1 MNNTTYKVESTVGQ
15 LGDFAKEYWTD
26 EDHAAWNK
34 QVEEWKASGE
44 YGKSF
49 TIEMTLIHNP
59 DLDDKSYTWPEF
71 PFSSTKMDFLDF
83 SKN

>member
-1 MNNTTYKVESTVGQ
+1 MNNTTNYKVKTTVGQ

-26 EDHAAWNK
+26 EDHAAWDK

-44 YGKSF
+44 FGKPF

-59 DLDDKSYTWPEF
+59 DLDDRSLCSALT
-71 PFSSTKMDFLDF
+71 SSRFEMLDF
-83 SKN
+83 SKII